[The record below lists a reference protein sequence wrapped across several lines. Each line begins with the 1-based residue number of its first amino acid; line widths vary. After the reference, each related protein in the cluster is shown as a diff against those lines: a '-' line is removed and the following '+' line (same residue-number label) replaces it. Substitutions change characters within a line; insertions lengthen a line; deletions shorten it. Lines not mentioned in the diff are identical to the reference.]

1 MRITLITVNLNE
13 GGTQKVVFQ
22 MANYWSKKG
31 YKITILTY
39 DGSQRSFFQVSEP
52 IQWKALDLAGESSLW
67 FSAIY
72 HNIRRICL
80 LRKAINDSKPDY
92 IISLVYTVN
101 VIVLLAT
108 RFISVPVFISERN
121 DPRRRKEGLT
131 WHLLRRILYPMADHL
146 VLQNREIRDWFLHY
160 NRSLHVIPNP
170 VQISKESLRQEPET
184 PLPEGKRIVAL
195 GRLVEQKGFDLLIQA
210 FTGLHTQYPDWRLVI
225 IGEGPLKNELK
236 QHVRRLNVEPLVSFL
251 GRVKNPFSIFS
262 HSDLFVLSSRYEGFP
277 NALLEAMACGLPVV
291 SFDCPSGPGEI
302 IQDGINGI
310 LVPPEDRRAL
320 KEAMEKLI
328 DNESLRVKLS
338 KEASKVKERF
348 SIEKIMPLWE
358 KLLK

>member
-1 MRITLITVNLNE
+1 MRITLITVNLYA
-13 GGTQKVVFQ
+13 GGTQRVVYQ

-31 YKITILTY
+31 HQVTILTY
-39 DGSQRSFFQVSEP
+39 DSGQRSFFHVFEP
-52 IQWKALDLAGESSLW
+52 IQWKALDLAGESSSW
-67 FSAIY
+67 FFRFF
-72 HNIRRICL
+72 HNMRRIYN
-80 LRKAINDSKPDY
+80 LRKAIKSSRPDY

-101 VIVLLAT
+101 VIVLIAT
-108 RFISVPVFISERN
+108 RLSFIPTIVSERN
-121 DPRRRKEGLT
+121 DPRRKKVGLI
-131 WHLLRRILYPMADHL
+131 WHWLRRCLYPMADHL
-146 VLQNREIRDWFLHY
+146 VLQNQEIRDWFKNY

-170 VQISKESLRQEPET
+170 VQVSEESLKQGPEIS
-184 PLPEGKRIVAL
+184 LPEGKRIIAL
-195 GRLVEQKGFDLLIQA
+195 GRLVEQKGFAILIQSFA
-210 FTGLHTQYPDWRLVI
+210 GLSRQYPDWRLVI
-225 IGEGPLKNELK
+225 IGEGPLRNELK
-236 QHVRRLNVEPLVSFL
+236 QHAKRLNVESYVFFV
-251 GRVKNPFSIFS
+251 GKVKNPFSVFS
-262 HSDLFVLSSRYEGFP
+262 RCDLFVLSSRYEGFP